1 MVPTG
6 NIKIIL
12 LLSST
17 SFPLLLS
24 IENVGVVSSSAS
36 PEDLALSEAVRP
48 PLSQPG
54 EGAGEHSLQTAPWV
68 ISFPKMLTKVHYS
81 YYVFCY
87 LISLIHSLA
96 N

>member
-1 MVPTG
+1 MSP
-6 NIKIIL
+6 
-12 LLSST
+12 
-17 SFPLLLS
+17 
-24 IENVGVVSSSAS
+24 SAS
-36 PEDLALSEAVRP
+36 PEDLALSKAVWP

-68 ISFPKMLTKVHYS
+68 ISLLKMQTKVHYS

-87 LISLIHSLA
+87 LISLIRSLA